1 MKQVGRNDLLN
12 GWLKFHNTTVDE
24 LAVTLPEELKDSP
37 EWWAMYAV
45 TQEQHDESVEWAKD
59 FVKKETKISKRMFER
74 LWPLTYLNCA
84 PSVIKLSDEK

>member
-45 TQEQHDESVEWAKD
+45 TQEQHDEWVEWAKD
-59 FVKKETKISKRMFER
+59 FVKKETRKIMLYMCFSK
-74 LWPLTYLNCA
+74 LLICTIL
-84 PSVIKLSDEK
+84 IKV